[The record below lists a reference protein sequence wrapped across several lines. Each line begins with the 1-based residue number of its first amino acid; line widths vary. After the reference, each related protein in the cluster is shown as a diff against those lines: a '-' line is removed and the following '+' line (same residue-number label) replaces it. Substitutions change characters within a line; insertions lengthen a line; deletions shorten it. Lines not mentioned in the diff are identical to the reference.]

1 MLIQV
6 IIYVI
11 HFFFK
16 KNLCK
21 ERDLPIPLLVANKV
35 VGDPLVILREE
46 DDSFNIDLPGLL
58 VEEED

>member
-11 HFFFK
+11 HFFF
-16 KNLCK
+16 NLCK